1 MDLTRAFLCAQKAAR
16 IMVDAGTPGRI
27 VNITSVHEHIPLP
40 QAAACCAAKGGLGL
54 LTKVMALEL
63 GEHGI
68 TVNAIAPG
76 EIATPMTG
84 AHDVDPS
91 DEERPALP
99 LGRPGNA
106 HEIAAL
112 VAFLASPDARYATG
126 SSFVVDGGLMLTAAQ
141 FNQEAVPG

>member
-1 MDLTRAFLCAQKAAR
+1 MDLTGAFLCAQKAAR

-27 VNITSVHEHIPLP
+27 VNITLSTSTSRCLRRPP
-40 QAAACCAAKGGLGL
+40 TAPPRAGWACSPRC
-54 LTKVMALEL
+54 MAL

-68 TVNAIAPG
+68 TVNAIAPS

-99 LGRPGNA
+99 LGRPAA
-106 HEIAAL
+106 HTIAAL
-112 VAFLASPDARYATG
+112 VAFLASAGCATPPAA
-126 SSFVVDGGLMLTAAQ
+126 FVTEG
-141 FNQEAVPG
+141 